1 MSYTNP
7 KVSSPVLGQRNFAY
21 ARNYFPARSPIL
33 GGRDSSE
40 DELDNVSVTN
50 SIATHPGMSRG
61 KATGRSWPWQPPIT
75 SRKPLTAIARPGPE
89 RQLSSSPEYTPASPA
104 FAPVGFTNP
113 RSPEFAP
120 RSPNFNPGSSGSSNA
135 LYARYQRQPQSLAPG
150 PSSLPDYQSPGMNY
164 REHFTSY
171 RVRPQNSFAVQPQP
185 ILPSVAS
192 DLLRN
197 LGSTNNSNIS
207 WTHSKVSS
215 RKRPFEED
223 DDFFAP
229 PSKRREYSAT
239 QLSGL
244 YNESTARAADQTLQ
258 NARNRVYAGRNHSI
272 TPAEEDVE
280 MKDSRAPANS
290 NNHAGMAYAAAPQS
304 PRGLA
309 ADEYNRPRVSF
320 PSEIEYATTET
331 AFGPNYSG
339 EPGLVI
345 QQKPISAP
353 ARGTSSLNSAVA
365 TEQAHRN
372 GTSFGS
378 SLPQNSP
385 QLPSF
390 GSLFSRPSPGQYPQA
405 SSHTSNNDYPMESQ
419 NNVNHDNVISLSPQR
434 SIRAEVFHSL
444 EARNGSVDS
453 DTVDPLILHSY
464 SPSPALSED
473 SIHGTENQNSI
484 ENPPVASPQEENPIN
499 RHETDSVTLAED
511 TPRLSIEAPD
521 NFDNESVVSHHSNNN
536 NDDNNNN
543 QFLTL
548 QEKVSNLGVELDEV
562 QEELDNRRMEFD
574 DLNTQNTHCDTQI
587 STLSTDVEALEQ
599 KTQAQCDETTQLRNE
614 VNTLK
619 AEASEHQSR
628 FEELIKL
635 VVEVTER
642 SNLHGERIMK
652 LTQRDAGAENGTANN
667 NNEDEVAALKEE
679 VARLQKEVL
688 TLQNEALKKEI
699 AELRASRGLWVI
711 WEGVDGVWCEVL

>member
-1 MSYTNP
+1 MSYTNQ

-40 DELDNVSVTN
+40 DGLVDVSVTN
-50 SIATHPGMSRG
+50 STTTHHGMSRR
-61 KATGRSWPWQPPIT
+61 KATGRSWPWQPPHT
-75 SRKPLTAIARPGPE
+75 SRKPLTAMARPGPE
-89 RQLSSSPEYTPASPA
+89 RQLSPSPEYTPASPT
-104 FAPVGFTNP
+104 FAPVGLTNP

-120 RSPNFNPGSSGSSNA
+120 RSPNFNPSSSGPLNA
-135 LYARYQRQPQSLAPG
+135 LYAHYQPQPPSPAPG

-171 RVRPQNSFAVQPQP
+171 RARPQNSFAVQPQP
-185 ILPSVAS
+185 MLPSVANG
-192 DLLRN
+192 LLRN
-197 LGSTNNSNIS
+197 LGNMNNPNFS

-223 DDFFAP
+223 GDFFAP

-239 QLSGL
+239 QMFGL
-244 YNESTARAADQTLQ
+244 YNETTARTAGQTLN
-258 NARNRVYAGRNHSI
+258 NAHNRVYVSRNHSI
-272 TPAEEDVE
+272 TPVEEDVE
-280 MKDSRAPANS
+280 MNSSRAPASS
-290 NNHAGMAYAAAPQS
+290 NNFAGMVYEAAPS
-304 PRGLA
+304 TPRGLA
-309 ADEYNRPRVSF
+309 ADEYNRPRASF
-320 PSEIEYATTET
+320 PCEIEYATTET

-339 EPGLVI
+339 ESGLVI
-345 QQKPISAP
+345 QQKPIVAP
-353 ARGTSSLNSAVA
+353 ARGASSLNPAVA

-372 GTSFGS
+372 RMSFDS
-378 SLPQNSP
+378 WPPQTSP

-390 GSLFSRPSPGQYPQA
+390 GSLFTRPSHSQYPQV
-405 SSHTSNNDYPMESQ
+405 SSDTSNDDYPMVPQ
-419 NNVNHDNVISLSPQR
+419 NNVDNYANLISPSPQR

-444 EARNGSVDS
+444 EARHGSVDS
-453 DTVDPLILHSY
+453 DTVDPMILHSY
-464 SPSPALSED
+464 APSSALSEGSTHD
-473 SIHGTENQNSI
+473 TENQNSN

-536 NDDNNNN
+536 IDDNNNN

-548 QEKVSNLGVELDEV
+548 QEQVSDLGVKVDEV
-562 QEELDNRRMEFD
+562 HEEIYHNLMVFD
-574 DLNTQNTHCDTQI
+574 DLTTQNIHHDTQI

-599 KTQAQCDETTQLRNE
+599 KVQAQSDEKTQLRNE

-642 SNLHGERIMK
+642 SNVHGEKIMK
-652 LTQRDAGAENGTANN
+652 LTQQSAAGARNETANN
-667 NNEDEVAALKEE
+667 DNGNNVDEVAALKEE

-699 AELRASRGLWVI
+699 AELRASRGL
-711 WEGVDGVWCEVL
+711 